1 MTWDLS
7 KLHAH
12 NLTMQLGPR
21 ATVEGLTAL
30 VNPKDVHI
38 HRPTKHVFF
47 QGRNA
52 DASGDGHIHEF
63 WWDGTGSPPHWQ
75 HNDVTIKTGAPLANA
90 APSSYMFMGGNGGKG
105 TKHVMYEAGIVES
118 EDHPV
123 IELWWDG
130 DWHANTNVAHNA
142 PLGIGGTPFG
152 YEYSFFD
159 PISQRNIISQRVVY
173 HTLNHRLHLL
183 VRHASGDWQHTPL
196 PSVPDVLSRPTAYA
210 FTVHGQTVSGQA
222 SQRVLFTSPDGVED
236 IQHVRE
242 LTWNEVGPNN
252 QHWVLNDLTSQTG
265 APPLGSGD
273 LPENMLMGLMH
284 DLEFTLH
291 VFYGRNQDQR
301 LYELHFNELGWHV
314 NDLTSIMAATPMVGG
329 QPLAYVHVNQG
340 TLNVQYVGIDGHI
353 HALSRDVGQQWNP
366 TNKQNL
372 TMPIGAPPPLSQPVG
387 FVFRD
392 LTQHLFY
399 IANNSLNSHIGDII
413 ELTDE

>member
-1 MTWDLS
+1 
-7 KLHAH
+7 
-12 NLTMQLGPR
+12 
-21 ATVEGLTAL
+21 
-30 VNPKDVHI
+30 
-38 HRPTKHVFF
+38 
-47 QGRNA
+47 
-52 DASGDGHIHEF
+52 
-63 WWDGTGSPPHWQ
+63 
-75 HNDVTIKTGAPLANA
+75 
-90 APSSYMFMGGNGGKG
+90 
-105 TKHVMYEAGIVES
+105 
-118 EDHPV
+118 
-123 IELWWDG
+123 
-130 DWHANTNVAHNA
+130 
-142 PLGIGGTPFG
+142 
-152 YEYSFFD
+152 
-159 PISQRNIISQRVVY
+159 
-173 HTLNHRLHLL
+173 
-183 VRHASGDWQHTPL
+183 
-196 PSVPDVLSRPTAYA
+196 
-210 FTVHGQTVSGQA
+210 
-222 SQRVLFTSPDGVED
+222 
-236 IQHVRE
+236 
-242 LTWNEVGPNN
+242 
-252 QHWVLNDLTSQTG
+252 
-265 APPLGSGD
+265 
-273 LPENMLMGLMH
+273 MGLMH